1 MSPRSVLYRLLVPL
15 ATAGVA
21 CLPIDTRPPPGSVLV
36 SVSSDDTAAGVTT
49 EDGWLV
55 TYDTLLISLGNFGI
69 AEGPCEQ
76 YAESH
81 YVRILD
87 LRRPEPQKLALLRA
101 LGHCPFI
108 FEVSSPPDNA
118 VLGAGV
124 TEDAKTLMR
133 TPGSD
138 PYVKDRGVGVH
149 AAGVATRGD
158 SSVAF
163 AWSFRENLAYGHL
176 CGELSFESEVTASLD
191 VHVRTASLFDDPE
204 GSAGSP
210 VARFGPFAAAD
221 ADADGVVTLE
231 ELDAVPVA
239 LSEGNFA
246 TLGARLYR
254 KTARELIEPG
264 GVPCMPGIFTE
275 D

>member
-1 MSPRSVLYRLLVPL
+1 MNARSVLYRLLAPL
-15 ATAGVA
+15 ATAGIA
-21 CLPIDTRPPPGSVLV
+21 CLPIDTRPPPGAVLV
-36 SVSSDDTAAGVTT
+36 TVSSDDTTAGFTT
-49 EDGWLV
+49 EDGWTV

-87 LRRPEPQKLALLRA
+87 LRRQEPQKLALLRA

-108 FEVSSPPDNA
+108 FELSSPPEDA

-124 TEDAKTLMR
+124 TEDMKTFMR
-133 TPGSD
+133 TAGSD
-138 PYVKDRGVGVH
+138 PYVKNRGVALH
-149 AAGVATRGD
+149 LAGTATQGD
-158 SSVAF
+158 SAVAF

-176 CGELSFESEVTASLD
+176 CGDLSFESEVTISLD
-191 VHVRTASLFDDPE
+191 IRVRTASLFDDPAAP
-204 GSAGSP
+204 AGSP

-239 LSEGNFA
+239 GSSE
-246 TLGARLYR
+246 TLGERLYR
-254 KTARELIEPG
+254 KTARALIQPG
-264 GVPCMPGIFTE
+264 GLPCMPGTFTE